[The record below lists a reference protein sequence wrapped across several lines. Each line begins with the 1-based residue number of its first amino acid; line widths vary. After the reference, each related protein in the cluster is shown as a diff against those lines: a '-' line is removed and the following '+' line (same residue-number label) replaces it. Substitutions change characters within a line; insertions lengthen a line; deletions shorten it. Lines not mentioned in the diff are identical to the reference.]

1 MREIKD
7 KADKSEEMVKK
18 FSNRFLFE
26 LNFKRLKK

>member
-18 FSNRFLFE
+18 FPNQFLFK
-26 LNFKRLKK
+26 LNFKG